1 MADACWAQLLTYDH
15 HIIFDSKYV
24 FLDMTIRSWCLS
36 RNPWCWSHNYVF
48 WTEVIGFDN
57 TFLDFRWKSLIVTIL
72 QWFLNDNRWFW
83 PYCNSFW
90 REIIYFDN
98 TCTTFVQKSMILV
111 ILSWFLLKKCNFDN
125 TVLFL
130 IRNQAFWTYCRA
142 FWCLSVWPECSAGD
156 LSLARPAQPG
166 QASQASLARPGQPG
180 RAQPGGLPAGQ
191 TRPRGS
197 WEANFFFDSWK
208 KQLGPTFCWQLKQKL
223 APTCFWQLKKKVG
236 PIFVFNCQT
245 NSWPILAGP
254 EGPKGHVAFFGRAS
268 RAGEGKTSKLSCLA
282 ANFFFDSWTKTV
294 GPTLFSNC
302 QQKVCLF
309 QVSKKSW
316 EG

>member
-1 MADACWAQLLTYDH
+1 MSTHSQMATDVCFSSRYLPPTPSYAMADACWAQLLTYDH
-15 HIIFDSKYV
+15 HIIFDTKYV

-72 QWFLNDNRWFW
+72 QWFLSDNRWFW
-83 PYCNSFW
+83 QYCNSFW

-98 TCTTFVQKSMILV
+98 TCTTFVQKSMILT

-156 LSLARPAQPG
+156 LSLARMTSHRALWPDRRENARGYPQNAWFPINK
-166 QASQASLARPGQPG
+166 QASMLKIDDFLSKIFTVLSKSMHSGQK
-180 RAQPGGLPAGQ
+180 
-191 TRPRGS
+191 
-197 WEANFFFDSWK
+197 W
-208 KQLGPTFCWQLKQKL
+208 WQYRRNQ
-223 APTCFWQLKKKVG
+223 G
-236 PIFVFNCQT
+236 FVFKSHHSMVT
-245 NSWPILAGP
+245 NWFTINDVGKKYKSISETDALCSNTMIAWSTAMILLKNHNLMDVF
-254 EGPKGHVAFFGRAS
+254 EK
-268 RAGEGKTSKLSCLA
+268 
-282 ANFFFDSWTKTV
+282 
-294 GPTLFSNC
+294 
-302 QQKVCLF
+302 
-309 QVSKKSW
+309 
-316 EG
+316 

>member
-1 MADACWAQLLTYDH
+1 MSTHSQMATDVCFSSRYLPPTPSYAMADACWAQLLTYDH

-98 TCTTFVQKSMILV
+98 TCTTFVQKSMILT

-166 QASQASLARPGQPG
+166 RAGLAGWPGWPGQAWLAWPGWAGQDDLAQSTLARQTWKCT
-180 RAQPGGLPAGQ
+180 RVSSKCMISDQQTSQYAQNWWFPVKNL
-191 TRPRGS
+191 
-197 WEANFFFDSWK
+197 DSIIKINAFWSK
-208 KQLGPTFCWQLKQKL
+208 MMTVSSKSRICVQISSQYGHKLIHNQRCLQK
-223 APTCFWQLKKKVG
+223 
-236 PIFVFNCQT
+236 I
-245 NSWPILAGP
+245 
-254 EGPKGHVAFFGRAS
+254 
-268 RAGEGKTSKLSCLA
+268 
-282 ANFFFDSWTKTV
+282 
-294 GPTLFSNC
+294 
-302 QQKVCLF
+302 QKY
-309 QVSKKSW
+309 
-316 EG
+316 

>member
-1 MADACWAQLLTYDH
+1 
-15 HIIFDSKYV
+15 
-24 FLDMTIRSWCLS
+24 
-36 RNPWCWSHNYVF
+36 
-48 WTEVIGFDN
+48 
-57 TFLDFRWKSLIVTIL
+57 
-72 QWFLNDNRWFW
+72 
-83 PYCNSFW
+83 
-90 REIIYFDN
+90 
-98 TCTTFVQKSMILV
+98 MILT

-208 KQLGPTFCWQLKQKL
+208 RKMGPTFFWQLNTKKWPHLFVDSWKTKLAQLVFQLSKKKLAARQLKFDVLASPALPARPKNAKWPFGPSGPARIGQLFFWQLNKKLGPTVFQLSKNKLGPTF
-223 APTCFWQLKKKVG
+223 
-236 PIFVFNCQT
+236 
-245 NSWPILAGP
+245 
-254 EGPKGHVAFFGRAS
+254 FF
-268 RAGEGKTSKLSCLA
+268 
-282 ANFFFDSWTKTV
+282 
-294 GPTLFSNC
+294 
-302 QQKVCLF
+302 
-309 QVSKKSW
+309 
-316 EG
+316 

>member
-1 MADACWAQLLTYDH
+1 MSTHSQMATDVCFSSRYLPPTPSYAMADACWAQLLTYDH

-98 TCTTFVQKSMILV
+98 TCTTFVQKSMILT
-111 ILSWFLLKKCNFDN
+111 ILSWFLLEKCNFDN
-125 TVLFL
+125 TVLVLFL

-197 WEANFFFDSWK
+197 WAQF
-208 KQLGPTFCWQLKQKL
+208 LY
-223 APTCFWQLKKKVG
+223 CFQ
-236 PIFVFNCQT
+236 
-245 NSWPILAGP
+245 
-254 EGPKGHVAFFGRAS
+254 
-268 RAGEGKTSKLSCLA
+268 
-282 ANFFFDSWTKTV
+282 
-294 GPTLFSNC
+294 
-302 QQKVCLF
+302 
-309 QVSKKSW
+309 
-316 EG
+316 